1 MAKYGNT
8 NNRLNQAVINFQP
21 AAGRPVAIFFPSE
34 KQEYLH
40 LTEN

>member
-8 NNRLNQAVINFQP
+8 NNRLKQAVIYFPPAGGRP
-21 AAGRPVAIFFPSE
+21 AAAFFPRQ